1 MRHTVS
7 SEPLTTD
14 VLRSPAVAVLCG
26 LEHAG
31 LDLAVVSGRL
41 RVWPVER
48 LTTEHEQLIQRYRDE
63 LVTLVRICDEGVQ
76 ERLAAFKQQLRE
88 TPEGQHPRLRVQA
101 RHTLRQGRLL
111 FLRRRDAGARLRPLL
126 ALFARVANV
135 RGGADSSSTRA
146 SVRRE
151 QDAGVAAKRWREWR
165 DQWTISCSRRQARR
179 RTHS

>member
-7 SEPLTTD
+7 SEPPTTD

-31 LDLAVVSGRL
+31 LDLAVVNGRL

-48 LTTEHEQLIQRYRDE
+48 LTAEHEQLIQQHRDE

-88 TPEGQHPRLRVQA
+88 TPEGTTPDFVFRRGTPYAKAVCFSCGAVLPEPRY
-101 RHTLRQGRLL
+101 GRCWRCSLAW
-111 FLRRRDAGARLRPLL
+111 RMSVGVPIPAERAAVYDGARV
-126 ALFARVANV
+126 VA
-135 RGGADSSSTRA
+135 
-146 SVRRE
+146 
-151 QDAGVAAKRWREWR
+151 
-165 DQWTISCSRRQARR
+165 
-179 RTHS
+179 